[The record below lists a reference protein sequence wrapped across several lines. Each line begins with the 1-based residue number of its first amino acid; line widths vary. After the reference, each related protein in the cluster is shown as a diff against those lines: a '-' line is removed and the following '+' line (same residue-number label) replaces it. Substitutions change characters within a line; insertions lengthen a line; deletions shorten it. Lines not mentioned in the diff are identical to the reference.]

1 MNVTPHNE
9 TVHKE
14 LISKI
19 DDLLDFCRL
28 NGYSHLVLI
37 GKEGQCSRYMEG
49 TFDDIG
55 SMVTSLGMSNESFG
69 EIVEVSNKAIKKHAR
84 CIS

>member
-1 MNVTPHNE
+1 MANVTPHNE

-37 GKEGQCSRYMEG
+37 GKDGQCSRYMEG
-49 TFDDIG
+49 TFDDILG
-55 SMVTSLGMSNESFG
+55 MVTSLGQ
-69 EIVEVSNKAIKKHAR
+69 SNKSFKGIIEHSNDIINA
-84 CIS
+84 

>member
-1 MNVTPHNE
+1 MNITPHNE

-19 DDLLDFCRL
+19 DDLLAFCRL

-37 GKEGQCSRYMEG
+37 GKDGQCSRYMEG
-49 TFDDIG
+49 TFDDL
-55 SMVTSLGMSNESFG
+55 SGMITSFG
-69 EIVEVSNKAIKKHAR
+69 VSNNDFKGIIENSYKD
-84 CIS
+84 IN